1 MTLSR
6 GISSAAIHPQSTPL
20 GHIMAYIG
28 LPCSSCHK
36 VKISSENTFLRSII
50 RSSARICAAIATGV
64 VPAMAAAAGVAGAAA
79 SGGGDA
85 VAAALAG
92 KWECLTFRYQTYK
105 FLRT

>member
-20 GHIMAYIG
+20 GHIMAYIC

-50 RSSARICAAIATGV
+50 RSSARICAAIGTGV
-64 VPAMAAAAGVAGAAA
+64 VPAIAAAAGTAA

-92 KWECLTFRYQTYK
+92 KWECLTFRCQTYK

>member
-20 GHIMAYIG
+20 GHIMAYIC

-50 RSSARICAAIATGV
+50 RSSARICAAIGTAV
-64 VPAMAAAAGVAGAAA
+64 VPAIAAAAGVAGAGA
-79 SGGGDA
+79 SGGDA

-92 KWECLTFRYQTYK
+92 KWEYVTFRSQTYK

>member
-1 MTLSR
+1 
-6 GISSAAIHPQSTPL
+6 
-20 GHIMAYIG
+20 MAYSG

-50 RSSARICAAIATGV
+50 RSSARICAAIATVV
-64 VPAMAAAAGVAGAAA
+64 VPAIAAAAGAAA